1 FSRSSCETRSSFMKP
16 PEAASAQRIRL
27 GIAHERVCRQVI
39 GCDSQNCTTLLGQ
52 RPYLLDSVTPMP
64 SHLPSQFA
72 GPVKPSARGE
82 LTKGRIKQLVLGQ
95 GSGIISAPDGD
106 VFFHKTDVQGTFWDL
121 KRGDQVVFEL
131 LKDTISGPR
140 AQKVRVAGA

>member
-1 FSRSSCETRSSFMKP
+1 MHTPM
-16 PEAASAQRIRL
+16 
-27 GIAHERVCRQVI
+27 
-39 GCDSQNCTTLLGQ
+39 GQ
-52 RPYLLDSVTPMP
+52 RPYLLNSVTPMP
-64 SHLPSQFA
+64 SHLPSHFA

-95 GSGIISAPDGD
+95 GSGVISAPDGD

-131 LKDTISGPR
+131 LRDTISGPR
-140 AQKVRVAGA
+140 AQKVRVAAARKSRQ